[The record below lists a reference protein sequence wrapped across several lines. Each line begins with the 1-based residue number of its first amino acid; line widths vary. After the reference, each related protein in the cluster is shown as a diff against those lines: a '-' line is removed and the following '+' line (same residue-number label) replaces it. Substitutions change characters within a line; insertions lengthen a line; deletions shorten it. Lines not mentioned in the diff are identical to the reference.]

1 MNHTTIAALAA
12 ATMVA
17 GACSPSQDQEV
28 AIGRQNAE
36 QVNAQLPILH
46 DSAAEDYVQQLGM
59 SMASRTS
66 RSDLDWKFFIVD
78 SRDVNAFALPGG
90 FIYVNRGL
98 IDHAQEMDE
107 LAGAL
112 GHEIGH
118 VVLRHSVQQM
128 TQGTKAN
135 IAVSLGC
142 TLTRICNSGI
152 ARAAIQLGGAAYF
165 ARYSR
170 LDEAQ
175 ADSVAVEN
183 VMRAG
188 IDPHG
193 IPTLFERLLE
203 ERKTSPLRIEAFFAS
218 HPMEEDRI
226 RATAAE
232 INAIDP
238 AELRGLKRDD
248 PSFQA
253 FKERLKALPRAP
265 DPDPSQQLPTDS
277 LRASPVP

>member
-1 MNHTTIAALAA
+1 MNCKSIAALAA

-17 GACSPSQDQEV
+17 AGCSPSQDQEV
-28 AIGRQNAE
+28 AIGRQDAE
-36 QVNAQLPILH
+36 QVNARLPILR
-46 DSAAEDYVQQLGM
+46 DPAAADYVQQLGM
-59 SMASRTS
+59 SMAAKTS

-78 SRDVNAFALPGG
+78 SKDVNAFALPGG

-98 IDHAQEMDE
+98 IDHAGELDE

-128 TQGTKAN
+128 AQGTKAN
-135 IAVSLGC
+135 LAVSLGC
-142 TLTRICNSGI
+142 TLTRICSSEL
-152 ARAAIQLGGAAYF
+152 ARAAIQIGGAAYF

-193 IPTLFERLLE
+193 IPSLFERLLE

-238 AELRGLKRDD
+238 AELRGLRRDD
-248 PSFQA
+248 PGYQT
-253 FKERLKALPRAP
+253 FKARLRTLPRAH
-265 DPDPSQQLPTDS
+265 DPDPSRQLPTDS
-277 LRASPVP
+277 LRSSP

>member
-1 MNHTTIAALAA
+1 MQRKTIAALGV
-12 ATMVA
+12 ATLIA

-36 QVNAQLPILH
+36 QVNAKLPILR
-46 DSAAEDYVQQLGM
+46 DPAAADYVQQLGM
-59 SMASRTS
+59 SMASKTS

-78 SRDVNAFALPGG
+78 SKDVNAFALPGG

-98 IDHAQEMDE
+98 IDHAQELDE

-142 TLTRICNSGI
+142 TLTRICNSGL
-152 ARAAIQLGGAAYF
+152 AQAAIRIGGAAYF
-165 ARYSR
+165 ARYSQ

-193 IPTLFERLLE
+193 IPALFERLLE

-226 RATAAE
+226 RATARE

-248 PSFQA
+248 PSYQA
-253 FKERLKALPRAP
+253 FKARLKTLPRAP

-277 LRASPVP
+277 LRTGG